1 MTPIARIRGRR
12 AATLAAACVLALSA
26 GLSACASVDATPYPT
41 LAAGGGVAVL
51 PLANFT
57 ETPDAGRA
65 AQALA
70 ADTLRRLGHANVA
83 AQPGANTSASFDAG
97 AQPDLE
103 QGLDWAR
110 AQHAKYA
117 LTGAVEEWR
126 YKVGVD
132 GEPAVAMS
140 FELRDVASG
149 RVLWSATGARAG
161 WSRSGL
167 GATAQNLVGRLLAPL
182 AVRG

>member
-1 MTPIARIRGRR
+1 MNAIERIHRSWGLML
-12 AATLAAACVLALSA
+12 ATACML
-26 GLSACASVDATPYPT
+26 GLSACASVDSTPAPA
-41 LAAGGGVAVL
+41 LEASAGVAVL

-57 ETPDAGRA
+57 ETPDMGRA
-65 AQALA
+65 AQAIA
-70 ADTLRRLGHANVA
+70 VNTLRQLGHASVTAMASTDNA
-83 AQPGANTSASFDAG
+83 ASFDAS
-97 AQPDLE
+97 AQPNLE

-132 GEPAVAMS
+132 GEPVVALS
-140 FELRDVASG
+140 FELRELPSG
-149 RVLWSATGARAG
+149 RVIWSATGSRTG

-167 GATAQNLVGRLLAPL
+167 GATAQRLVGKLLAPL
-182 AVRG
+182 AARG

>member
-1 MTPIARIRGRR
+1 MNAIERIRRSWGLGL
-12 AATLAAACVLALSA
+12 ATVCVLAMA
-26 GLSACASVDATPYPT
+26 ACASVDSTTAPA
-41 LAAGGGVAVL
+41 LSAANGVAVL

-65 AQALA
+65 AQAVA
-70 ADTLRRLGHANVA
+70 ANTLRNLGYTTVA
-83 AQPGANTSASFDAG
+83 TMASTENGASFDA
-97 AQPDLE
+97 ATQPNLE

-110 AQHAKYA
+110 DQHAKYV

-132 GEPAVAMS
+132 GEPVVTLS
-140 FELRDVASG
+140 FELRELPSG
-149 RVLWSATGARAG
+149 RVVWSATGSRTG

-167 GATAQNLVGRLLAPL
+167 GSNAQTLVGKLLAPL
-182 AVRG
+182 AAHG

>member
-1 MTPIARIRGRR
+1 MNAIERIRRSWGLG
-12 AATLAAACVLALSA
+12 LAAACMLAL
-26 GLSACASVDATPYPT
+26 GACASVDSTPAPA
-41 LAAGGGVAVL
+41 LAASNGVAVL

-65 AQALA
+65 AQAVA
-70 ADTLRRLGHANVA
+70 ANTLRTLGYATVATMANA
-83 AQPGANTSASFDAG
+83 DNGASFDAST
-97 AQPDLE
+97 QPNLE

-110 AQHAKYA
+110 GQHAKYV

-132 GEPAVAMS
+132 GEPVVTLS
-140 FELRDVASG
+140 FELRELPSG
-149 RVLWSATGARAG
+149 RVVWSATGSRTG

-167 GATAQNLVGRLLAPL
+167 GSTAQSLVGKLLAPL
-182 AVRG
+182 AAHG